1 MFKLR
6 RHFATPIFWVKPMV
20 ETQFWLNLMVQAQIP
35 QGMES
40 FTRCKPLGKAA
51 GTDSDLLGATFH
63 SPLGKSRGLGHSKL
77 LHSFRSQECGWKG
90 VVNCSLGFLLDHA
103 TVCPPPSTYTLLTC
117 TNTLRHKFLFSYV
130 KCVCVC
136 VWACCISVNMLPL
149 ASLIVTP
156 DRNSKPKHTIAPVCT
171 TTSVSV

>member
-136 VWACCISVNMLPL
+136 VYGLVAFQ
-149 ASLIVTP
+149 LI
-156 DRNSKPKHTIAPVCT
+156 CFLWLL
-171 TTSVSV
+171 